1 MNASLQ
7 RDPMGHWVWLDADGV
22 GHGPVTVVR
31 AYPVTAPEQGVAV
44 VDAEGHELA
53 WFDHLAQTSVELQ
66 QSLRQALAERE
77 FLPEILR
84 LVSVSSMVTP
94 STWTVETDRGLTR
107 LLLKGEEDIRRLTG
121 RVLLVNDA
129 EGVQYLIRDLS
140 AMDRHSRKLLD
151 RFL

>member
-1 MNASLQ
+1 MSVSLQ
-7 RDPMGHWVWLDADGV
+7 RDPMGRWIWRDAS
-22 GHGPVTVVR
+22 GHSHSPVVVVR

-53 WFDHLAQTSVELQ
+53 WFDRLEQTSQVLQ

-84 LVSVSSMVTP
+84 LVGVSSMVTP

-107 LLLKGEEDIRRLTG
+107 LMLKGEEDIRRLTG
-121 RVLLVNDA
+121 KVLLINDA

-140 AMDRHSRKLLD
+140 AMDRASRKILD

>member
-1 MNASLQ
+1 MNACLQ
-7 RDPMGHWVWLDADGV
+7 RDPMGHWVWRDADGLR
-22 GHGPVTVVR
+22 HGPVTVVR

-53 WFDHLAQTSVELQ
+53 WFDRLEQTPGELQ

-121 RVLLVNDA
+121 KVLLVNDA